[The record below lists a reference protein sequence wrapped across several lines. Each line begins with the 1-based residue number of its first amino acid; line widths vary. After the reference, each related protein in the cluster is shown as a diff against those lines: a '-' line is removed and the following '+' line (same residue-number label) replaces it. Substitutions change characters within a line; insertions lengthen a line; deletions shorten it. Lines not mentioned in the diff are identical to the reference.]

1 MVIVIALFTLANI
14 TFYNT
19 LSLETLQG
27 TNAVAIVSRRSR
39 SNHKAFDLFS
49 TANSRR
55 NLAWRYSGRQV
66 QYSTL
71 GLCVYLVSGP

>member
-27 TNAVAIVSRRSR
+27 TNAIAIVSQRSPG
-39 SNHKAFDLFS
+39 NHKTFDLFFD
-49 TANSRR
+49 
-55 NLAWRYSGRQV
+55 G
-66 QYSTL
+66 
-71 GLCVYLVSGP
+71 